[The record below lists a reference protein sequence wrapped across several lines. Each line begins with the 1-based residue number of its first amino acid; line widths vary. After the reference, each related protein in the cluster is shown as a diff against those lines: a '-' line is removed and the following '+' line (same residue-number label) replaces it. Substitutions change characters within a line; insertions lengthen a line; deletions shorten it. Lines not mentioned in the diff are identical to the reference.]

1 MRTLEF
7 KKKCIHVNMRGS
19 LGYQEFTEQFIFNGG
34 MKMLLKCFALIGQRH
49 TLLFLYFYSVSLCRL
64 LDVHTWGCVCSC
76 ASAHTHTHTHR
87 TIPQGFSSIG
97 NLQELKKG
105 TKSSVYEQL
114 LKSKHILTH
123 VFTQFILFRTAE
135 SIWKEKL
142 IKKMQG
148 VNYLL
153 LEF

>member
-1 MRTLEF
+1 MCTLE
-7 KKKCIHVNMRGS
+7 
-19 LGYQEFTEQFIFNGG
+19 
-34 MKMLLKCFALIGQRH
+34 
-49 TLLFLYFYSVSLCRL
+49 
-64 LDVHTWGCVCSC
+64 DVC
-76 ASAHTHTHTHR
+76 AAVRVHTHTHT

-135 SIWKEKL
+135 SIWEEKL
-142 IKKMQG
+142 KKKKMQG